1 MEELRRK
8 INYYWL
14 EIRELP
20 RQPLRAKKFLQIK
33 EAGLAQLTQ
42 NLRESTEE
50 GVLEYKRRSF
60 NKVFQFL
67 AHLSRSTPTHT
78 ELLKEKEHIRLLMYL
93 LILQNSFHN
102 GTNLPPKEKVMEEG
116 PKRLPVAK
124 IIQELQQQISRNPE
138 MKNQQEVKNLFIDFS
153 MYKREHENFAKLSPN
168 ISDDRAPTFFS
179 NFKEKIDA
187 IVDDINRSYHKIIT
201 EEERENKKKE
211 QTVKRSR
218 YQSDQLSQ
226 IQLSLSQELTRIL
239 VTLDVAL
246 QEAFQFR
253 EPLLKLTERKEPVF
267 LLLEE
272 ERNKWL
278 REEDKLQGAVTLGRI
293 MAEYI
298 QEKTQD

>member
-33 EAGLAQLTQ
+33 SSGLALLVQA
-42 NLRESTEE
+42 LRESTEE
-50 GVLEYKRRSF
+50 GVLEYKRRAF

-67 AHLSRSTPTHT
+67 AHLSRSTPSHT
-78 ELLKEKEHIRLLMYL
+78 DLLKEKEQIRLLMYL
-93 LILQNSFHN
+93 LVLQNSFHN
-102 GTNLPPKEKVMEEG
+102 GTNLPPKEKIVEEG
-116 PKRLPVAK
+116 PKRIPVAN
-124 IIQELQQQISRNPE
+124 IIQEIQKQISRNPE
-138 MKNQQEVKNLFIDFS
+138 LKNVQEIKNLFVEFS

-168 ISDDRAPTFFS
+168 ISDERAPTFFM
-179 NFKEKIDA
+179 NFKEKIDT
-187 IVDDINRSYHKIIT
+187 IVDDINRAYHQFT
-201 EEERENKKKE
+201 TGEEKALQEKERV
-211 QTVKRSR
+211 VKQSR
-218 YQSDQLSQ
+218 YQSEQLSQ

-246 QEAFQFR
+246 HEAFQFR

-272 ERNKWL
+272 EKNKWL
-278 REEDKLQGAVTLGRI
+278 REELKLQGAVNLGRI
-293 MAEYI
+293 IAEHI
-298 QEKTQD
+298 QEKSLD